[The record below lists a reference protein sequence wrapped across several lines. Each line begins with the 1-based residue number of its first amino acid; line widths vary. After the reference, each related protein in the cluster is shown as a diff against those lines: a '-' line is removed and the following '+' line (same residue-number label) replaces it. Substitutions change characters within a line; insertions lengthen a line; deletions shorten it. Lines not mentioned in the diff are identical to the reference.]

1 MKKVLCSLYLAPL
14 LFPAVI
20 SAATYEVTSLD
31 NAGPGTFRQAILD
44 ANSNAG
50 ADTINVTVSGTVTLE
65 SDLPNFVE
73 NQNIVINGNDLIID
87 GNNLYTALKIGS
99 NINDDAIEATINNL
113 TITRCNVTTSS
124 DEEGAALYVYPR
136 AAIVTINDSTFSDN
150 EAEEGGAIWHRG
162 TLTVNRSS
170 FNNNSAVIGSGNGGD
185 GGAILRNGSEGNLSI
200 TESSF
205 SNNEAADQGGAIV
218 VENGASADISIS
230 TFTNNKAPNDD
241 GGAIHISDGSVQIY
255 KSTLDNNMSG
265 DNGGA
270 INVNDGTLTME
281 NSTVSG
287 NAGVRGGGI
296 RNRDSAT
303 LNNVTVADNSATSG
317 GGGIDTDSGGTTTLT
332 NSIVGNSTGG
342 GDCVSSGSVSATY
355 SLIED
360 SGSDACDLTGVSGN
374 IIGSD
379 PGLGVLADN
388 GCVTPAGAPAAAA
401 CVKTHALLSDSPA
414 MNAASN
420 AECPSDDGRGFVR
433 ADNQC
438 DMGAFE
444 RGAYDPTEAA
454 PIPTLS
460 QWGIL
465 LMSMLLALVG
475 FLGLRGRFAWL

>member
-1 MKKVLCSLYLAPL
+1 MKKVLFSLYLGPF
-14 LFPAVI
+14 LFPAI
-20 SAATYEVTSLD
+20 IFAATYEVNSLGD
-31 NAGPGTFRQAILD
+31 TGVGTFRQAIID
-44 ANSNAG
+44 SNSNPG
-50 ADTINVTVSGTVTLE
+50 TDTINVTVSGTVTLA
-65 SDLPNFVE
+65 SDLPNFSE
-73 NQNIVINGNDLIID
+73 NQNVVINGNDLTID

-99 NINDDAIEATINNL
+99 NINDDVIEATINSL

-124 DEEGAALYVYPR
+124 DKEGAGLYVYPR

-162 TLTVNRSS
+162 TLTINRSS
-170 FNNNSAVIGSGNGGD
+170 FNNNSAVIGRGNGGD
-185 GGAILRNGSEGNLSI
+185 GGAILRNGSEGNLLI

-205 SNNEAADQGGAIV
+205 SNNGADDQGGAIL
-218 VENGASADISIS
+218 VENGASADISMSI
-230 TFTNNKAPNDD
+230 FTSNEAPNDD
-241 GGAIHISDGSVQIY
+241 GGAIHISDGSVQID
-255 KSTLDNNMSG
+255 KSTLDNNTSG

-287 NAGVRGGGI
+287 NFAARGGGI

-303 LNNVTVADNSATSG
+303 LANVTVANNSANSG
-317 GGGIDTDSGGTTTLT
+317 GGGVDTDSGGTTTLT
-332 NSIVGNSTGG
+332 NSIIGDTSSG
-342 GDCVSSGSVSATY
+342 GDCVSNGSVSATY
-355 SLIED
+355 TLIED

-379 PGLGVLADN
+379 PALGVLSDN

-401 CVKTHALLSDSPA
+401 CVRTHALLSGSPA
-414 MNAASN
+414 INAASN
-420 AECPSDDGRGFVR
+420 AECPSDDERGFVR

-444 RGAYDPTEAA
+444 RDEFPPPPPVPVPA
-454 PIPTLS
+454 LS
-460 QWGIL
+460 QWGML

-475 FLGLRGRFAWL
+475 FLGLRRRFD